1 LQARQF
7 ALCAFIIT
15 IIYLI
20 LKDIKI
26 NIHGLL
32 TTISTGDRLPELL
45 ADGRSSRGSEDENQ
59 QLGGTE
65 MKITRRDFVVASV
78 AGGALLVMRPAF
90 AELPKLKEKKVYKVG
105 FAQTESNNPWR
116 LAETASMKAEADRLG
131 YQLVYTDAAGSAAK
145 QASDVNSMIAQGVDV
160 IFLPPREDKPLVPAI
175 KAAKKAGIPVILI
188 DRDVDHKLAKP
199 GEDYVTFIGSDF
211 IQEGQR
217 VAEWLIK
224 KTGGKATIIE
234 LEGTTGSSPANDRKK
249 GFDEAVKKQAG
260 MKIVASQDG
269 DFNRDKGRQV
279 AETLIQAHPEA
290 NVIYA
295 HNDEMAIGAIAALEA
310 AGKTPGRDVLIVSID
325 GEKDGVQA
333 IVDGKIGAICQCSPL
348 FGPVAFKTMQDYA
361 AGKKIPPFIKNED
374 NFYDGENAKKELPN
388 AF

>member
-1 LQARQF
+1 MITSRRNFLITSAAGVAAAMLVRPTLA
-7 ALCAFIIT
+7 ALPP
-15 IIYLI
+15 
-20 LKDIKI
+20 LK
-26 NIHGLL
+26 
-32 TTISTGDRLPELL
+32 
-45 ADGRSSRGSEDENQ
+45 
-59 QLGGTE
+59 
-65 MKITRRDFVVASV
+65 
-78 AGGALLVMRPAF
+78 
-90 AELPKLKEKKVYKVG
+90 KKDVYKVG

-116 LAETASMKAEADRLG
+116 LAETASMQAEAKKLG
-131 YQLVYTDAAGSAAK
+131 YTLVYTDAAGSAAK
-145 QASDVNSMIAQGVDV
+145 QAADVNSMIAQGVDV

-175 KAAKKAGIPVILI
+175 LNAKKAGIPVILI
-188 DRDVDHKLAKP
+188 DRDVDHSLAKP
-199 GEDYVTFIGSDF
+199 GEDYITFIGSDF
-211 IQEGQR
+211 IQEGKR

-234 LEGTTGSSPANDRKK
+234 LEGTTGASPANDRKK
-249 GFDEAVKKQAG
+249 GFDEAIASQSG

-310 AGKTPGRDVLIVSID
+310 AGKVPGKDVLIVSID

-348 FGPVAFKTMQDYA
+348 FGPIAFKTMQDYA
-361 AGKKIPPFIKNED
+361 AGKTIPPFIKNED
-374 NFYDGENAKKELPN
+374 NFYDDSNAAKELPN